1 MTATAYNISSVERD
15 TGLSKDVLRMWEKR
29 YGFPQPERDE
39 HGERLYPRPQ
49 VERLRLLKRL
59 IDMGHRPG
67 KLMACSDEELGQL
80 GSRRAATAEVCAPAD
95 GSIETFIGLVK
106 QHDAAAYHQGMQQR
120 MARLGMEQ
128 FVLNTIAPLT
138 QAIGEAWE
146 AGRIEVFEEHL
157 FTELTKRILRQT
169 LSTLPQSLSPPCILL
184 TSVPD
189 EPHILGLLMAETL
202 LTLEGARCIAL
213 GTEMPLLDIARA
225 AEAHRADIVALSFSQ
240 AFPRRQIVPLLGE
253 LRASIAPQTAIWAGG
268 AGVSRLELPEGVT
281 RFDSLEQIK
290 GALQDW
296 RQAHA

>member
-202 LTLEGARCIAL
+202 LTLEGAHCIAL

-240 AFPRRQIVPLLGE
+240 AFPRRQITPLLGE